1 MVHLLILAILILSVF
16 NIVFALICS
25 SLLDEIERLNKD
37 ILDRL
42 DEQIRELEEEI
53 SKNVFNEELE

>member
-53 SKNVFNEELE
+53 SKNVFE

>member
-1 MVHLLILAILILSVF
+1 MVHLLILVILILLVF

-53 SKNVFNEELE
+53 SKNVFE